1 MDKNAKRLAA
11 KIAPEAVL
19 LTLVQAG
26 SFLSAYELIK
36 YDVVEQ
42 VRSFF
47 LTGLDEKGLT
57 YNDTGYQR
65 SVLSLNPKSKFRASA
80 AWLQSM
86 DAITAEEVTK
96 LQEIK
101 NHRDEITHEM
111 PRLLVEPDFV
121 VKTQLLAEA
130 AEIVRRLGVFW
141 GTIAV
146 QTDEIFDPDEV
157 DYEVIK
163 SGSYLLMEYLV
174 GLAGGVA
181 GVLSGE
187 QEPAP

>member
-1 MDKNAKRLAA
+1 MDENAKRLVA
-11 KIAPEAVL
+11 KITPEAVL
-19 LTLVQAG
+19 LTLVHAG

-36 YDVVEQ
+36 YDVIEQ
-42 VRSFF
+42 VRSFY
-47 LTGLDEKGLT
+47 LTGFDEKGLIC
-57 YNDTGYQR
+57 NDTGYQR
-65 SVLSLNPKSKFRASA
+65 SVLSLDPKSKFRASA

-96 LQEIK
+96 LEEIK

-111 PRLLVEPDFV
+111 PGLLVEPDFV

-130 AEIVRRLGVFW
+130 AEIVRRLGIFW

-146 QTDEIFDPDEV
+146 QTDTIFDPDEV
-157 DYEVIK
+157 DYEGIK

-187 QEPAP
+187 QAPAP

>member
-1 MDKNAKRLAA
+1 MDENEKRLAE

-42 VRSFF
+42 VRNFF
-47 LTGLDEKGLT
+47 LTGFDEEGLT
-57 YNDTGYQR
+57 YSDAGYQR
-65 SVLSLNPKSKFRASA
+65 SVLSLNSKSRFRASA

-86 DAITAEEVTK
+86 DAITTEEVTK
-96 LQEIK
+96 LEEIK
-101 NHRDEITHEM
+101 NHRDEIAHEM

-146 QTDEIFDPDEV
+146 QTDSVSDPDEV
-157 DYEVIK
+157 DYEAIK

-174 GLAGGVA
+174 GLARGVA
-181 GVLSGE
+181 GILSSE
-187 QEPAP
+187 KEPAP